1 MFDAQN
7 DRRQEPFED
16 KPKASL
22 ADAKFKKQIA
32 VIVAVAVLLIEIGRA
47 SCRERV

>member
-22 ADAKFKKQIA
+22 ADAKFKP
-32 VIVAVAVLLIEIGRA
+32 LLLL
-47 SCRERV
+47 SPCC

>member
-7 DRRQEPFED
+7 DRRQEPLED

-22 ADAKFKKQIA
+22 ADTKFKSRLP
-32 VIVAVAVLLIEIGRA
+32 LLLL
-47 SCRERV
+47 SPCC